1 MSLSKT
7 LLKNLQKRDPYCWH
21 CGESET
27 LVPHHRKN
35 RGMGGSK
42 NLDRL
47 DNLLMCCSQ
56 YNGDMESLP
65 KVASRAKEKGHKL
78 ASWENFDSP
87 VLDEVVGAWYLLD
100 LKGGKVETEGRE
112 GLF

>member
-1 MSLSKT
+1 LSLSRP
-7 LLKNLQKRDPYCWH
+7 LLTRLQKRDPYCWH
-21 CGESET
+21 CGDTDT
-27 LVPHHRKN
+27 LVNHHRRN

-47 DNLLMCCSQ
+47 DNLIMVCSQ

-65 KVASRAKEKGHKL
+65 EVASRAKENGHKL
-78 ASWENFDSP
+78 ASWDNFDTP
-87 VLDEVVGAWYLLD
+87 LLDIVTGVWYVLDTT
-100 LKGGKVETEGRE
+100 GGKTKHTEGK